1 MKIGIINKS
10 KNPRPKYKTSG
21 SSGMDLRAND
31 NIKLSPGERRAVPT
45 GIYIEIPKGIE
56 AQVRPRSGLA
66 IKHGITVLNTPGTID
81 SDYRGE
87 ILVILINL
95 SDSEFKINTGDRIA
109 QIVFSRVE
117 NIIWEKTIKLTK
129 TKRGEGGFGSTG
141 TK

>member
-1 MKIGIINKS
+1 M
-10 KNPRPKYKTSG
+10 
-21 SSGMDLRAND
+21 
-31 NIKLSPGERRAVPT
+31 
-45 GIYIEIPKGIE
+45 
-56 AQVRPRSGLA
+56 
-66 IKHGITVLNTPGTID
+66 LNTPGTID

-129 TKRGEGGFGSTG
+129 TKRGEDGFGSTG
-141 TK
+141 IN

>member
-10 KNPRPKYKTSG
+10 KNSLPTYKTPG

-31 NIKLSPGERRAVPT
+31 NITLFPGERRTVST
-45 GIYIEIPKGIE
+45 GIYLETPKGIE
-56 AQVRPRSGLA
+56 AQIRPRSGLA
-66 IKHGITVLNTPGTID
+66 IKHGVTVLNTPGTID

-87 ILVILINL
+87 VLVILINL
-95 SDSEFKINTGDRIA
+95 SDREFKINTGDRIA

-117 NIIWEKTIKLTK
+117 NIIWKKTIKLTK

-141 TK
+141 IN